1 MFLPIDPKVIPP
13 EDDEKRV
20 AAFEDWIKWME
31 LHGVTLFRTDTGSLQ
46 ASIPIA
52 CTKLTDDKMCGVFG
66 TDERPEMCA
75 TYPQSGVEIMGLED
89 VCTYKFAKIHPGANK
104 VGG

>member
-31 LHGVTLFRTDTGSLQ
+31 LHGVKLFKMGGSLQ
-46 ASIPIA
+46 VSIPIP
-52 CTKLTDDKMCGVFG
+52 CTKLTDDGMCGVFG

-75 TYPQSGVEIMGLED
+75 TYPQSGLEIGGLED
-89 VCTYKFAKIHPGANK
+89 VCTYKFAKIHPK
-104 VGG
+104 IGG